1 MRHRAG
7 ILIGGVLLLLA
18 GGFYSIADSARY
30 REPFGYGAS
39 GFGLVML
46 AAALGVLVVLLL
58 RLLIAWQRLGAP
70 ADDAEP
76 VGRAHPGPRRG
87 GLLLRTCGW
96 AGTFLVSI
104 GILSGGTGR

>member
-58 RLLIAWQRLGAP
+58 RLLIA
-70 ADDAEP
+70 
-76 VGRAHPGPRRG
+76 
-87 GLLLRTCGW
+87 
-96 AGTFLVSI
+96 
-104 GILSGGTGR
+104 

>member
-46 AAALGVLVVLLL
+46 AAALG
-58 RLLIAWQRLGAP
+58 RT
-70 ADDAEP
+70 
-76 VGRAHPGPRRG
+76 GRAAAAVAHRLAAAGSAG
-87 GLLLRTCGW
+87 G
-96 AGTFLVSI
+96 
-104 GILSGGTGR
+104 